1 MLVVL
6 VILDCFMAK
15 SLMCLLLGIWM
26 LIELE
31 NFYVGTNLVA
41 WMSKKQ
47 NFVSLST
54 VEAEYIAVGS
64 FCSQILWMKKLL
76 GDYGLP
82 QETMLSIVIILVLL
96 ISIRIRYNILRP
108 NI

>member
-1 MLVVL
+1 MLAVL

-41 WMSKKQ
+41 WTSKKQ

-54 VEAEYIAVGS
+54 VEAE
-64 FCSQILWMKKLL
+64 
-76 GDYGLP
+76 
-82 QETMLSIVIILVLL
+82 
-96 ISIRIRYNILRP
+96 
-108 NI
+108 